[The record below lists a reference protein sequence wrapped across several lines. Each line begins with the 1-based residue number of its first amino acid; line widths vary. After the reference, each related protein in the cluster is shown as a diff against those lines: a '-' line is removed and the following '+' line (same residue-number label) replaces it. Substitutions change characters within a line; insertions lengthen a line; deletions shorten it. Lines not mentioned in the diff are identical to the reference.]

1 MVPFS
6 VLSHE
11 VSFHM
16 NKLCRISSV
25 LLTVLGAAACSS
37 SNPAQPSTFTTPVP
51 VLPADRARFR
61 NLDQPILLSVQNA
74 VVTQTGTTT
83 YTFEVATDSAFA
95 AKVQTKDNV
104 AEGSGGQTSV
114 KLDAL
119 PADKDYYWHARAQRS
134 GAVGPFGTTNT
145 FNIGPAIVLSP
156 PVAVSPLT
164 GTQSASRPTFTVSN
178 IVKLGQ
184 PGPLVY
190 TFEIASNSGFSPV
203 AVSGTVSEGAG
214 QTSFTPTSDLGP
226 GVTYYWRATAIDAT
240 NSLSSPPSTTQVFTT
255 RPRTRQED
263 LAAQLGVPLWPGV
276 QPPGST
282 GQAVMGD
289 NWNVQTLYHA
299 PSRTT
304 FVSPTIE
311 ELRLF
316 DLMDRGLD
324 PQAAINWLPAN
335 GYPTTAAY
343 YPSIRVIGVPYEYMA
358 LSASGRWDL
367 VLRGE

>member
-1 MVPFS
+1 
-6 VLSHE
+6 
-11 VSFHM
+11 M
-16 NKLCRISSV
+16 NNLGRISSV
-25 LLTVLGAAACSS
+25 VLTVLVATA
-37 SNPAQPSTFTTPVP
+37 SNCGTSPAQPSTTSSFTAPVS
-51 VLPADRARFR
+51 VLPTDRARFR

-74 VVTQTGTTT
+74 VLTQTGTTT
-83 YTFEVATDSAFA
+83 YTFEVATDSAFSV
-95 AKVQTKDNV
+95 KVQMKDNV
-104 AEGSGGQTSV
+104 AEGTGGQTSV
-114 KLDAL
+114 KLDTL
-119 PADKDYYWHARAQRS
+119 PADKDYYWHARAQRA
-134 GAVGPFGTTNT
+134 GAVGPFGTTHT

-164 GTQSASRPTFTVSN
+164 GTQAASRPTFTVSN
-178 IVKLGQ
+178 TVRLGQ

-203 AVSGTVSEGAG
+203 AISGTVSEGAG
-214 QTSFTPTSDLGP
+214 QTSFTPTTDLAP

-240 NSLSSPPSTTQVFTT
+240 DSLSSPPSATQIFTAAA
-255 RPRTRQED
+255 RTRQED
-263 LAAQLGVPLWPGV
+263 LAAQLGVPLWPGA

-299 PSRTT
+299 PTRTT

-316 DLMDRGLD
+316 DLMDRGMD
-324 PQAAINWLPAN
+324 PQSAINWMNAN
-335 GYPTTAAY
+335 GYPTSAAY
-343 YPSIRVIGVPYEYMA
+343 YPSIRVIGVPFEYMA
-358 LSASGRWDL
+358 LSAIGRWDL